1 MIVTVTTINRTTMI
15 IMRIGITVPVEAIQV
30 FLSAIDKE
38 MSS

>member
-1 MIVTVTTINRTTMI
+1 MIVTVTTTNR
-15 IMRIGITVPVEAIQV
+15 IMMRMGITVPVEAIQV